1 MSAKGSHIHDPIRP
15 STQEPFEEGTINSDF
30 TGNEINTGSS
40 KLNKM
45 FKTFSWPV
53 DITVS
58 LSQKHT

>member
-45 FKTFSWPV
+45 FKTFS
-53 DITVS
+53 
-58 LSQKHT
+58 